1 MDTRCRARSGR
12 PAPINPILAAFVMTG
27 GLNLRADKRR
37 IRQWGGGGI
46 DRWTRPPVAAAHIAG
61 GSLEGRCEVEV
72 GAQKMQLSLD

>member
-27 GLNLRADKRR
+27 GLLICAR
-37 IRQWGGGGI
+37 INAASDSGEGGI
-46 DRWTRPPVAAAHIAG
+46 DRWTRHPVAAAHIAG
-61 GSLEGRCEVEV
+61 GSPEGRCEVEV